1 MKLLIL
7 IGFVGFCNKA
17 VTIFVNDDNFVFFPI
32 FNPSFFFFFLIAL
45 IRMSRIMLIIVVNGE
60 HLWLISH
67 SNENAFRVSQL
78 CILFDNIFLHV
89 KETVFHSPSPTPFFE
104 LRLNWKKITCVCH
117 IH

>member
-1 MKLLIL
+1 MRQL
-7 IGFVGFCNKA
+7 
-17 VTIFVNDDNFVFFPI
+17 TIFVNDDNFVFLPI
-32 FNPSFFFFFLIAL
+32 FNPYFFLIAL
-45 IRMSRIMLIIVVNGE
+45 IRMSRIMLILVVNSE

-89 KETVFHSPSPTPFFE
+89 KETVFDSPSPTPFFG
-104 LRLNWKKITCVCH
+104 LRLNWKQITCLCH